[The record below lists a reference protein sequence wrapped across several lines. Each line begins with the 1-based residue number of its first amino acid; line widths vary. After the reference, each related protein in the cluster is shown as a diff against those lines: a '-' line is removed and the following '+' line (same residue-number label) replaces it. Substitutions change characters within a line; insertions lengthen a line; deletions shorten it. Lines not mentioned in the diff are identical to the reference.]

1 MGTAPRA
8 VICLDGRV
16 GSCGGRTA
24 GVLARTAGGV
34 EASPLARAVPET
46 VISAAL
52 MASSATATRLV

>member
-24 GVLARTAGGV
+24 GVLARAACGV
-34 EASPLARAVPET
+34 ESSPLARAVPET
-46 VISAAL
+46 VISTAL
-52 MASSATATRLV
+52 MASSATPTRLV